1 MNDGFMNLVLR
12 QYLKRIGVPS
22 DQIDPLLNLF
32 QNVRYKKDE
41 YFAFKGQVSDKL
53 GFVIQGLFVMTT
65 DHEQGHEFVK
75 DFLPEQ
81 SFLLGTFEP
90 HQKNEV
96 YLRATENSVI
106 LEASYEA
113 VRKIIKGNND
123 LSVLAE
129 GGMQKRYLALCNRL
143 EQMATCEA
151 AERYQLFKQAYG
163 SLEKRIPQY
172 LIASY
177 LGITPTQLSRIR
189 KKAH

>member
-1 MNDGFMNLVLR
+1 MNDGFMNLLLK
-12 QYLKRIGVPS
+12 QYLKRIGVSS
-22 DQIDPLLNLF
+22 DQLDLLLDLF
-32 QNVRYKKDE
+32 QNVRYKKNE
-41 YFAFKGQVSDKL
+41 YFAFKGHVSDKL
-53 GFVIQGLFVMTT
+53 GFIVQGLFVMTT

-81 SFLLGTFEP
+81 SFLLGAFEL

-96 YLRATENSVI
+96 YLRAVENSVV

-113 VRKIIKGNND
+113 VRKIIKGND
-123 LSVLAE
+123 RLSVLAE
-129 GGMQKRYLALCNRL
+129 GGMQQQYLALCKRL
-143 EQMATCEA
+143 EQMAVCEA
-151 AERYQLFKQAYG
+151 AERYRLFKQAYG

-189 KKAH
+189 KKES